1 MKTLSPL
8 TRKRSSST
16 SSEHL
21 PDLQSE
27 HRSQAWQTGH
37 FPMKSVTTQGSFSS
51 SLSFKNSFRLTLL
64 LCTHVYPMWGL
75 PCAHM
80 WRSED
85 PVWSQFSSP
94 PRCGFQGWNSA
105 LLMQQAL
112 CPLGHLA
119 GPRGICS
126 CPFSEALTLEVLTS
140 AIKQGKTQR
149 HPD

>member
-16 SSEHL
+16 SSAHL

-64 LCTHVYPMWGL
+64 LCTHVYPVWGL

-112 CPLGHLA
+112 CPLAHLM
-119 GPRGICS
+119 GPWGFCS

-140 AIKQGKTQR
+140 AIKQEKTQR